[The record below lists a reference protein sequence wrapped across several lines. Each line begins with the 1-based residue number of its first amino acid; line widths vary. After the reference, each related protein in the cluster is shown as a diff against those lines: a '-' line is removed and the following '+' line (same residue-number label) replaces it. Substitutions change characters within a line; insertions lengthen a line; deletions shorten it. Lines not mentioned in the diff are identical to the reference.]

1 MFNSTF
7 WYAGSVVD
15 VSLGPV
21 VVEVAGPSPT
31 ALAFL
36 PYQLGFTLF
45 CFIVLGRGLQLC
57 LRHVLYVGIH
67 LFLQLSL
74 LTAEMRLAVG
84 ARAQMRGAAVGARA
98 QMRGAAVGARAQMRG
113 AAVVAAR
120 NMDPGEREA
129 HRQRCE
135 LCGRDGPCMVCPL
148 VFGDISFETLKPKE
162 KFLLVGP
169 CLDEGPIR
177 QLFERVSPLLDVT
190 FQRHWKREGR
200 FLDRFTI
207 VVVRKIPGT
216 KAARS

>member
-7 WYAGSVVD
+7 WYASSVVD
-15 VSLGPV
+15 VGVGPV
-21 VVEVAGPSPT
+21 VVEVAGPSPA
-31 ALAFL
+31 ALGFL

-45 CFIVLGRGLQLC
+45 CFAILGSVLCFC
-57 LRHVLYVGIH
+57 LRLFLYVCSRP
-67 LFLQLSL
+67 FVQLWL
-74 LTAEMRLAVG
+74 W
-84 ARAQMRGAAVGARA
+84 RAQMRGAADARA
-98 QMRGAAVGARAQMRG
+98 RVRG

-120 NMDPGEREA
+120 NMDAREREA
-129 HRQRCE
+129 HRQGCE
-135 LCGRDGPCMVCPL
+135 LCGKDGPCMACPL
-148 VFGDISFETLKPKE
+148 MFGDISFETLKPKE

-190 FQRHWKREGR
+190 FQRAWKRDGQ
-200 FLDRFTI
+200 FLDRYTT

>member
-36 PYQLGFTLF
+36 PYQLGFTFF

-74 LTAEMRLAVG
+74 LTAEI
-84 ARAQMRGAAVGARA
+84 RGAVGARA

-120 NMDPGEREA
+120 NMDPREREA

-135 LCGRDGPCMVCPL
+135 LCGRDGPCMACPL
-148 VFGDISFETLKPKE
+148 VFRDISFETLKPKE